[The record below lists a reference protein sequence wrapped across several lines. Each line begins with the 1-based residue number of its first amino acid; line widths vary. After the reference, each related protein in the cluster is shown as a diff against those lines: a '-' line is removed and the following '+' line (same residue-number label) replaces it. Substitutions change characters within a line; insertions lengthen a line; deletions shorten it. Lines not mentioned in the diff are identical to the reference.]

1 MACPFGWTPAPQDGG
16 AYSARCYASVDWA
29 TSLRECVEHC
39 GPGAAPVCPSSA
51 AENALLVRLAT
62 DESIERTWLGMYR
75 STGGDFECVADTS
88 ATAGYSNW
96 NVLYGEP
103 NNWQGR
109 EACVLMFSTSFWE
122 DGTCDYRSRLPRGCI
137 CGSPL
142 NVSAAYLDDVARME
156 APAEA
161 YLDAL
166 RAQAAQNFGIAF
178 LVSGVCISIG
188 LWLFILSG
196 ERVPP

>member
-1 MACPFGWTPAPQDGG
+1 MGPMLRNPKPTSPRTIARSAMACPFGWTPAPQDGG

-29 TSLRECVEHC
+29 TSLRECVENC
-39 GPGAAPVCPSSA
+39 GAGAAPVCPSSA

-88 ATAGYSNW
+88 ASAGYSNW
-96 NVLYGEP
+96 NLIYGEP

-109 EACVLMFSTSFWE
+109 EDCVQLGVSSNWE
-122 DGTCDYRSRLPRGCI
+122 DISCDYRSRMTRGCI

-142 NVSAAYLDDVARME
+142 NVSRSTAS
-156 APAEA
+156 
-161 YLDAL
+161 AL
-166 RAQAAQNFGIAF
+166 KRRSA
-178 LVSGVCISIG
+178 S
-188 LWLFILSG
+188 
-196 ERVPP
+196 